1 MMVEF
6 LCRCDGDGLFFSKR
20 SDIDVFWTHITS
32 ATDAIMWIQPSL
44 TMTYAISGGHQSSV
58 QRCHVLPKVQ
68 LTHTSLSSSKVLH
81 FVLAR
86 VSV

>member
-32 ATDAIMWIQPSL
+32 ATDAIIWI
-44 TMTYAISGGHQSSV
+44 YAIYGGLQPSV
-58 QRCHVLPKVQ
+58 QRGDVFPKV
-68 LTHTSLSSSKVLH
+68 
-81 FVLAR
+81 
-86 VSV
+86 